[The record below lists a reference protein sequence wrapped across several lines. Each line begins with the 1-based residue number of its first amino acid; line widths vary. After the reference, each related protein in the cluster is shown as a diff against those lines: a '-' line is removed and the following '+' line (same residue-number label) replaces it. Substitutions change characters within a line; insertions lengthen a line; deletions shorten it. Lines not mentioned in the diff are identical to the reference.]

1 MKVII
6 RILIVL
12 ACIVLLY
19 SGFGSTQ
26 YAADYSF
33 KNDFPW
39 WAMPSAV
46 LLALLHVAIGV
57 SLIIKFLNTFEQK

>member
-1 MKVII
+1 MKIII

-26 YAADYSF
+26 YAADYYF
-33 KNDFPW
+33 NNDFPW
-39 WAMPSAV
+39 WAMPSTV
-46 LLALLHVAIGV
+46 LLVLLHVAIGV
-57 SLIIKFLNTFEQK
+57 FLIIKFQNTFEGK